1 MDTLRSLITPAPG
14 SVPAHGPLNASS
26 LSMNMVFASGA
37 VDPIQWQPEDR
48 RFTVFGPG
56 PATITALRK
65 AILDCAHQATVT
77 EPTDTDARL
86 HCFIAKLSGTMEG
99 LGERELDAALWNLMT
114 THRQPTA
121 DEQLGIDWWNGLTE
135 ERRAHWLRVA
145 NSAAPFA
152 AWLAFCRAEDDL
164 LTDG

>member
-1 MDTLRSLITPAPG
+1 MET
-14 SVPAHGPLNASS
+14 
-26 LSMNMVFASGA
+26 LSMPGRPVNMAFTSGA
-37 VDPIQWQPEDR
+37 IDAIQAQQQDR
-48 RFTVFGPG
+48 RLTVFE
-56 PATITALRK
+56 ATPVTVTSLRK
-65 AILDCAHQATVT
+65 AILDCAHEATTT

-135 ERRAHWLRVA
+135 ERRAHWLKVA
-145 NSAAPFA
+145 DSPAPFA
-152 AWLAFCRAEDDL
+152 AWRAFRAVEDDL
-164 LTDG
+164 ALES

>member
-1 MDTLRSLITPAPG
+1 MVAQTR
-14 SVPAHGPLNASS
+14 PLNPVAMPSPGRRHFALRPTPKGTLAS
-26 LSMNMVFASGA
+26 
-37 VDPIQWQPEDR
+37 
-48 RFTVFGPG
+48 
-56 PATITALRK
+56 LRK
-65 AILDCAHQATVT
+65 AILDCAHQATTV

-86 HCFIAKLSGTMEG
+86 HSFIAKLSGTMEG

-121 DEQLGIDWWNGLTE
+121 DEQLGIDWWNNLTE

-152 AWLAFCRAEDDL
+152 AWQAFCAAESDL
-164 LTDG
+164 AVDG